1 MCVARSVQPKEL
13 GSQLFIDL
21 PSCFVSLSLS
31 LSYSLRE
38 EVSVAVV
45 RAFPDLA
52 QGLITLKKVVG
63 KKKSRGG
70 GDTEIQGRREGGRVG
85 KR

>member
-31 LSYSLRE
+31 LSLSLFAERG
-38 EVSVAVV
+38 SH
-45 RAFPDLA
+45 RGGSQGFPSNLA
-52 QGLITLKKVVG
+52 QGLKKQLG
-63 KKKSRGG
+63 KKRAEEEE
-70 GDTEIQGRREGGRVG
+70 TPRYREGGRVG
-85 KR
+85 ER